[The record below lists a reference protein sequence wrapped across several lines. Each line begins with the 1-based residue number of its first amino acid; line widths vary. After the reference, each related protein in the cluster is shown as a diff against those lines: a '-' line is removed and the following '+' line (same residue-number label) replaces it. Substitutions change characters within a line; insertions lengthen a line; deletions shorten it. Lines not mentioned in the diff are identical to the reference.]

1 MPTRIR
7 HINKKWLALLMACL
21 FNLYAFAGSSLP
33 GDTMRTSSVEDAR
46 AYLRSIK
53 MPDSSKL
60 WPNVDP
66 KYFMENLHLYI
77 DNPLFAFDNKG
88 TNFCSYTAISFIT
101 FEKDPLGFLQFMMKL
116 YTEGKAQMGD
126 AVFEPSKGVRMMA
139 GKLKYKGMLDI
150 NPATQMWMLSLADH
164 FKGYLNVFNKR
175 YDEGDENRMWAA
187 TNFAKFNRMLRRLFL
202 WKVVG
207 RGADLKRPPIHHLYE
222 YIKEKTQTGTV
233 FLYLNNR
240 LLYKKKHKV
249 ATRFGI
255 PTHYVLVQSIDK
267 DSAGLINIIYMDGG
281 RKTHQQI
288 SEVLLRKIVFGVTYC
303 TTKKNDDD

>member
-1 MPTRIR
+1 
-7 HINKKWLALLMACL
+7 MACL
-21 FNLYAFAGSSLP
+21 FSLPALADISPATP
-33 GDTMRTSSVEDAR
+33 GDTMRLSSVDEAR
-46 AYLRSIK
+46 AYLRSIRI
-53 MPDSSKL
+53 PDSSKL

-66 KYFMENLHLYI
+66 KYFMDNLHLYL
-77 DNPLFAFDNKG
+77 DNPLYAFDNKG
-88 TNFCSYTAISFIT
+88 TNFCAYTAISFIT
-101 FEKDPLGFLQFMMKL
+101 FEKDPLGFLKFMMQL
-116 YTEGKAQMGD
+116 YREGKAQMGH

-175 YDEGDENRMWAA
+175 YDEGDENRMWAS

-207 RGADLKRPPIHHLYE
+207 RGADLMRPPIHNLYE
-222 YIKEKTQTGTV
+222 YIREKTQTGTV

-255 PTHYVLVQSIDK
+255 PTHYVLVQSIDR
-267 DSAGLINIIYMDGG
+267 DSSGLVNIIYMDGG

-288 SEVLLRKIVFGVTYC
+288 PEVLLRKIVFGVTYC
-303 TTKKNDDD
+303 TLKKDDDD